1 MALALILHHAPK
13 PVRKFST
20 MQSPYI
26 SRPLFSAKTAIL
38 LKNVGLSVQ
47 REKIAGK
54 KVNENGEFDDVF
66 KAHVL
71 ESYVTNQDDII
82 KGAFSRVFIK

>member
-1 MALALILHHAPK
+1 MILALILHYAPK

-47 REKIAGK
+47 REK
-54 KVNENGEFDDVF
+54 
-66 KAHVL
+66 AHVL

-82 KGAFSRVFIK
+82 KRAFSRVFIK